1 MRVIQAF
8 GDTGLSLGI
17 ELISPSLRVV
27 LVVLRVEPAEN
38 AVLEVECFIA
48 QEEGVGVGRDVILV
62 VQLVDEDVVDH
73 RVLERRVGSGPDPRV
88 HVRCRR
94 GPSESRID
102 MDDLRP
108 VLLCLPDPLEGH
120 RMVLGHIAA
129 FHQDRLAVLEVDPVV
144 GHRPPS
150 ERGPQTGDRGAVSKS
165 GLAWCST

>member
-62 VQLVDEDVVDH
+62 VQLVDKDVVDH
-73 RVLERRVGSGPDPRV
+73 RVLERRVGSGPDPRI
-88 HVRCRR
+88 HVRSRR
-94 GPSESRID
+94 GTRESRIY
-102 MDDLRP
+102 MDN
-108 VLLCLPDPLEGH
+108 
-120 RMVLGHIAA
+120 
-129 FHQDRLAVLEVDPVV
+129 
-144 GHRPPS
+144 
-150 ERGPQTGDRGAVSKS
+150 VS
-165 GLAWCST
+165 T